1 MSTLYMRN
9 RLICLTSFLALCVI
23 LSANFVSAQEAKKKS
38 APAKKPAKLT
48 YDEHVKPIFRAK
60 CFSCHNPDKKSGG
73 LDLTTYGALR
83 QGGASGEEIEVG
95 DPGASFLY
103 LVVSHESEPAMP
115 PNSDRLPEDQL
126 ATISNWI
133 TGGALEGDSS
143 KVAKP
148 TFDFGL
154 QSAPEGKPATPPLP
168 GTLSLE
174 PLVRTARTTAVSALA
189 TSPWAPLAA
198 VAGQNQ
204 VLLYRTDTFALTG
217 VLPFPEGVPE
227 VLRFSRNGS
236 LLLAAGGRGA
246 AKGIAVVWDVKTGQR
261 VAQVGDELDTILAAD
276 ISADQTKVAL
286 GGPGKVVRVYSIA
299 TGAQIYQ
306 IRKHT
311 DWIYGARFSPDG
323 VLLVTTDRNGGMF
336 VWEAETGREYLALKG
351 HSKGIHGLSW
361 RLDSNIL
368 ASASEDG
375 SVRLWEMENGRQVRT
390 WAAHGGGT
398 ADVEFTRD
406 GRILTGGR
414 DRTTKLW
421 DQAGKQLRA
430 FEAFADLTVK
440 VSFCDETNRAIAGD
454 WTGLIRVWNSTDGVR
469 LAELNAN
476 PLKLAERLTAATQ
489 QLPTAKAKSDQL
501 AAAYQVTAAAAAKAK
516 ADLATA
522 TKAQAT
528 GTAQMTVAA
537 TAIATGKANVT
548 KYTTEHAAAAKNE
561 ATLAPVP
568 PLLQEALVKTQA
580 AAAKSPT
587 DKTLAAL
594 VAELKKQTDAK
605 VAALAVAK
613 KATVDKI
620 AALAKST
627 ADVATA
633 TKTLATATAAV
644 VAAKKQVA
652 AITPTIKP
660 ADVKAAAANKL
671 ADDAAKAYASVTA
684 EVASLKVA
692 IETEKKI
699 ATLKTKRLELAK
711 LVGDA
716 QAAAAESA
724 RTKAQLTAA
733 QQATAAAQ
741 QQAVAA
747 NTAVTQST
755 ATVTQ
760 ATAAQA
766 AAKTNVAGLEVLLPL
781 VKETADKA
789 QAAVVKAPGDKE
801 LAVATASFK
810 AILAKKTLALDAGK
824 KDVIAKDAAL
834 KAATAQL
841 TAVKTK
847 SATANATVVASQKT
861 VADLTAATK
870 PIDAK
875 SAAAAAAAAAAKKV
889 VDQLNAELNPPAVK
903 TASIAT

>member
-1 MSTLYMRN
+1 MSLIASPS
-9 RLICLTSFLALCVI
+9 RLICLTSIFALGVM
-23 LSANFVSAQEAKKKS
+23 SSFNVASAQEAKKKA
-38 APAKKPAKLT
+38 APAKKLAKIT

-73 LDLTTYGALR
+73 LDLTNYAALR
-83 QGGASGEEIEVG
+83 KGGASGEEIEVG

-103 LVVSHESEPAMP
+103 LVVSHESEPYMP
-115 PNSDRLPEDQL
+115 PNADRLPDDQL
-126 ATISNWI
+126 ATISKWI
-133 TGGALEGDSS
+133 TGGALEGTSS
-143 KVAKP
+143 KLAKP

-168 GTLSLE
+168 GRLSLE

-204 VLLYRTDTFALTG
+204 VLLYRTDTLELAG

-227 VLRFSRNGS
+227 VLRFSRNGG

-246 AKGIAVVWDVKTGQR
+246 AKGTAVVWDVKTGQR

-276 ISADQTKVAL
+276 ISADQTKIAL
-286 GGPGKVVRVYSIA
+286 GGPGKIVRVYSIA
-299 TGAQIYQ
+299 TGKEIYQ

-361 RLDSNIL
+361 RLDSNLL
-368 ASASEDG
+368 ASASEDS
-375 SVRLWEMENGRQVRT
+375 SVRLWEMENGRQVRSWT
-390 WAAHGGGT
+390 AHGGGT

-406 GRILTGGR
+406 GRLLTGGR

-440 VSFCDETNRAIAGD
+440 VTYCDETNRAIAGD

-469 LAELNAN
+469 LAELTAN
-476 PLKLAERLTAATQ
+476 PLKLAERLTGATQ
-489 QLPTAKAKSDQL
+489 QLAPTKTKSDQSTT
-501 AAAYQVTAAAAAKAK
+501 AYQAAAAAATKAK
-516 ADLATA
+516 AALAAA

-528 GTAQMTVAA
+528 ATAQMTASS
-537 TAIATGKANVT
+537 TAIKTGKTNVT
-548 KYTTEHAAAAKNE
+548 KYTAENTAAAKTE

-580 AAAKSPT
+580 AAAKAPT

-594 VAELKKQTDAK
+594 VAELKKQTAAK

-613 KATVDKI
+613 KATIDKK
-620 AALAKST
+620 AALDKST
-627 ADVATA
+627 ADLATA
-633 TKTLATATAAV
+633 TKALATATTALAT
-644 VAAKKQVA
+644 AKKQVA
-652 AITPTIKP
+652 ALTPTIKP
-660 ADVKAAAANKL
+660 ADDKAVAAKKTAAA
-671 ADDAAKAYASVTA
+671 DAKALANVTA
-684 EVASLKVA
+684 RIGSLKAA

-699 ATLKTKRLELAK
+699 VSLTAKRAEFNN
-711 LVGDA
+711 LVGAAQTAAVEATRIKTQLAAAQLATTAAQQKVTAAKTVVTQTTTAVTQATTVSDAAKSNVAGLEALLPLLKETTDKA
-716 QAAAAESA
+716 QAAAA
-724 RTKAQLTAA
+724 KA
-733 QQATAAAQ
+733 
-741 QQAVAA
+741 
-747 NTAVTQST
+747 SR
-755 ATVTQ
+755 
-760 ATAAQA
+760 
-766 AAKTNVAGLEVLLPL
+766 
-781 VKETADKA
+781 
-789 QAAVVKAPGDKE
+789 DKE
-801 LAVATASFK
+801 LAAATATFK
-810 AILAKKTLALDAGK
+810 AILAKKTTALDAGK
-824 KDVIAKDAAL
+824 KDVVAKDAAL

-841 TAVKTK
+841 AVAKAK
-847 SATANATVVASQKT
+847 SAAASVAVVASQKT
-861 VADLTAATK
+861 VADLTTAVK
-870 PIDAK
+870 PVDAK
-875 SAAAAAAAAAAKKV
+875 AAAASAAAAVAKKV
-889 VDQLNAELNPPAVK
+889 VDQLEAELNPPAVK
-903 TASIAT
+903 TASVAK